1 MNPTEVY
8 ISVDVETAGPIPGEF
23 DMLSLG
29 ACLVDAPEKSF
40 YAEFRPFAPRCDEEA
55 LSISGLS
62 MERLTVDGERAED
75 AMSRFSDWIG
85 EQSTE
90 RCPVFVG
97 FNAPFDW
104 SFVNWYFHRFLGRNP
119 FGFSALDIKAFYMG
133 LWGCRW
139 SDTSSSKLAD
149 EFKSERQ
156 LEHNSLVDAQVQAG
170 IFARMLAY
178 RKSFRVERFEAPE
191 G

>member
-1 MNPTEVY
+1 MSASEVY

-23 DMLSLG
+23 DLLSLG
-29 ACLVDAPEKSF
+29 ACLVDAPDKSF
-40 YAEFRPFAPRCDEEA
+40 YAEFRPFAPRCDKEA
-55 LSISGLS
+55 LSISRLS
-62 MERLTVDGERAED
+62 MERLMVEGERADD

-85 EQSTE
+85 AHSSA
-90 RCPVFVG
+90 RRPIFVG

-133 LWGCRW
+133 LSGCEW
-139 SDTSSSKLAD
+139 SGTSSSKLPAK
-149 EFKSERQ
+149 FKSAHQ
-156 LEHNSLVDAQVQAG
+156 LEHNSLADAQVQAG
-170 IFARMLAY
+170 VFARMLAY
-178 RKSFRVERFEAPE
+178 RKSLIVERFEAPE